1 MLKDDDDL
9 SAKVAKM
16 KAGAKVMLI
25 GTAEGGELKAPVE
38 KTVFEEDLT
47 PEEKAKIM
55 KEKKIEV
62 LPAGIKNLGNTCYM
76 NSCVQCLVGVK
87 GLKDAVQLY
96 TPPGAEERDI
106 DSVLTAQF

>member
-38 KTVFEEDLT
+38 KTVFEEDPT
-47 PEEKAKIM
+47 PEEKAKIL
-55 KEKKIEV
+55 KEKKIEI

-76 NSCVQCLVGVK
+76 NSCVQCLNH
-87 GLKDAVQLY
+87 LPELRTALENY
-96 TPPGAEERDI
+96 TA
-106 DSVLTAQF
+106 